1 MLFLIIQTD
10 QTIDTTV
17 FTVDNIFKLIDI
29 ILKIILGIIVVV
41 YINNRNNKTKKKEI
55 LFNLY
60 LSLTNHAYNDRDCVL
75 NEMKYKILKEIQLK
89 YYAKDEY
96 SFVYEYF
103 KSLSEETQKIIKI
116 QKIERTKFI
125 NTSDTIKLILGKI
138 TPNKKDD
145 EIMKNCKK
153 DFFGLNNN
161 YDEEIRLENA
171 IIHKVNILSDDL
183 KNKKKSQIKFEMEI
197 DKLFRDLK
205 LTDIIYKMENK
216 KDYFMDF
223 LTITKKLIEK
233 M

>member
-60 LSLTNHAYNDRDCVL
+60 LSLTNHAYNARDCAL